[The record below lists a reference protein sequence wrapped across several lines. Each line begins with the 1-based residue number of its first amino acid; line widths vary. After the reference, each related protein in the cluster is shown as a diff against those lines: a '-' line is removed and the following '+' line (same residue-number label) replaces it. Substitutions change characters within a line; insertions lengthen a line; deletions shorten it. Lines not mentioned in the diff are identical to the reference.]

1 MPTHQDGVENRD
13 KVYLASKFH
22 SESENITESNS
33 ILIPRNHR
41 FAKVCGK
48 ALWHPYLAIHCPI
61 DVKNIR
67 ISAFWVLFDTYF
79 GNLSRLRSPGFWGIC
94 FKYSRFAWF
103 SWKVRTPQVTS
114 FQICR
119 ISYSF
124 VFTLNSP
131 R

>member
-1 MPTHQDGVENRD
+1 MASKTVTRSII
-13 KVYLASKFH
+13 LASKFH

-67 ISAFWVLFDTYF
+67 ISAFWVLLDTYF